1 MGIYAGTLNIGGPF
15 DLNSNNMDE
24 ALLFNENHLRYV
36 EIQNGGSH
44 VLLWEIIPENYII
57 KDANIYDINNDG
69 KTELIIVADY
79 LPGKRS
85 KENKWLHLFSW
96 ADSLFVPQTIEMD
109 NSDLLHPNNCDIDA
123 QSRILSIAVGTPY
136 RAAVLL
142 EVQNQEERLAGST
155 MNIELPDKLHNGFGP
170 VFSSFMNLSGEAHLA
185 VFSPENDS
193 LKVVLYRADEKAI
206 VVTENILPLNGVRN
220 LIGSA
225 IQKTDLDK
233 NGFEELQL
241 PFISGEVLT
250 LAFLDSALVL
260 SESIL
265 SGQNLF
271 VLLDSA
277 DSEAINQTLSN
288 RAVLGVYDLVKRL
301 EPDSIIVIIP
311 DDTLR
316 LGDALNYK
324 ATVDSTMEFYSFNWL
339 LKPPP
344 NAYFDP
350 SSGIISW
357 IPRREDI
364 GIHEFKFFIEQR
376 LKEEL
381 VSDEDELGDRHR
393 IFPVLEGLERSY
405 AVSVIDTTQPPIIYV
420 PPPYEPYSVSVHT
433 PIKEE
438 GKKRFIF
445 DGEPSFNM
453 IVNEHILPQ
462 YPSSSH
468 SISTNLGQ
476 VNSNKHVEFSYSS
489 EPDSGVVLFTMTLT
503 HDLATNQ
510 FSAVV
515 EPPIDSS
522 TVELAPS
529 SWRNDLIHYP
539 AYLFTG
545 FSGSMRLGEA
555 ENGISL
561 FQSEEELKTKKNS
574 YISVLTPLS
583 ENRHRLSIFGRAI
596 ELWNMTGDITI
607 DSTGNKTVT
616 TNITFS
622 GDINF
627 RNMKSEMFN
636 DVELADRMKDL
647 QHKTLMFMG
656 VDSIA
661 GDSTGKNIQ

>member
-1 MGIYAGTLNIGGPF
+1 MGIHAGTLNIGGPF
-15 DLNSNNMDE
+15 DLNNNNMDE

-36 EIQNGGSH
+36 EILNDGSH
-44 VLLWEIIPENYII
+44 VLMWEIIPDNYII

-69 KTELIIVADY
+69 KTNLIIVADY
-79 LPGKRS
+79 LPGTRN

-96 ADSLFVPQTIEMD
+96 ADSLFVPQSIEMD
-109 NSDLLHPNNCDIDA
+109 NGDLLHPNNCDIDA
-123 QSRILSIAVGTPY
+123 QSRVLSIAVGTPY

-142 EVQNQEERLAGST
+142 EVLNQEESLMGST
-155 MNIELPDKLHNGFGP
+155 MNIKLPDKLHNGFGP
-170 VFSSFMNLSGEAHLA
+170 VFSSFMNLSGETHLA

-193 LKVVLYRADEKAI
+193 LKVVLYRADEKAV

-225 IQKTDLDK
+225 IKKTDLDK
-233 NGFEELQL
+233 NDFEELQL

-250 LAFLDSALVL
+250 LAFLDSVLIL
-260 SESIL
+260 SESAL

-271 VLLDSA
+271 ILPDSA
-277 DSEAINQTLSN
+277 DSKSINEILSN
-288 RAVLGVYDLVKRL
+288 RADLGVYDLIKIP
-301 EPDSIIVIIP
+301 EPESIIVIIP
-311 DDTLR
+311 DDTLK
-316 LGDALNYK
+316 LGDTLNYK
-324 ATVDSTMEFYSFNWL
+324 AAVDTAIEFYSFNWL
-339 LKPPP
+339 SKPPS

-350 SSGIISW
+350 NSGTISW

-364 GIHEFKFFIEQR
+364 GVHEFKYFIEQR
-376 LKEEL
+376 LNEEL
-381 VSDEDELGDRHR
+381 VSDEDGLGDRHR
-393 IFPVLEGLERSY
+393 IFPVLEGLERFY
-405 AVSVIDTTQPPIIYV
+405 AVIVIDTTKPPIVYIL
-420 PPPYEPYSVSVHT
+420 PPYEPYSVSVHT

-453 IVNEHILPQ
+453 MVKEHISPQ
-462 YPSSSH
+462 YPSVSH

-476 VNSNKHVEFSYSS
+476 VTSNKHVEFSYSS

-510 FSAVV
+510 FSAVIK
-515 EPPIDSS
+515 PPIDSS
-522 TVELAPS
+522 DVELAPTN
-529 SWRNDLIHYP
+529 WRNDLIHYP
-539 AYLFTG
+539 TYLFTG
-545 FSGSMRLGEA
+545 FSGSMRLDEA

-561 FQSEEELKTKKNS
+561 YQSESELKTKKNS

-596 ELWNMTGDITI
+596 ELWNMAGDIII
-607 DSTGNKTVT
+607 DNTGNKTVT

-622 GDINF
+622 GDINIK
-627 RNMKSEMFN
+627 NMKSEMFN
-636 DVELADRMKDL
+636 DAELAARMKEL
-647 QHKTLMFMG
+647 QHKTLEFMG

-661 GDSTGKNIQ
+661 VDSAGKNIR